1 MRDLI
6 RAEWFKLSKS
16 RTFKVL
22 VILNLTVF
30 FVDWIM
36 YSFRL
41 CNPPPRPKLGYMLLP
56 TELQYILHHE
66 VIGYVL
72 AATYICSEFSQRTW
86 GTSLLSGYAR
96 KKLLLSKMIVFVG
109 ANVFLVLV
117 YTVSGTLLTTIYSGG
132 YIETVNAE
140 MWECTIMLLLYGIL
154 GYSVFGV
161 VMVATAVVI
170 KKKVGT
176 IIFGML
182 SSYIMT
188 QTDIITRD
196 NPLPFTKYTYAYQL
210 RHLKYKDWTGPCYW
224 GGPFEPGVYLGVMAV
239 TFIVSMVVA
248 VYAFNRVELK

>member
-6 RAEWFKLSKS
+6 KAEWFKLLKSK
-16 RTFKVL
+16 TFRVL
-22 VILNLTVF
+22 IILNLSVF
-30 FVDWIM
+30 FVQWYM
-36 YSFRL
+36 YYFEFW
-41 CNPPPRPKLGYMLLP
+41 NPPRRTQLGYIELGAG
-56 TELQYILHHE
+56 LQYILHHE
-66 VIGYVL
+66 VVGYVL
-72 AATYICSEFSQRTW
+72 AATYVCGEFSNRTW
-86 GTSLLSGYAR
+86 GIGLLCGKSRAAI
-96 KKLLLSKMIVFVG
+96 LLSKMFVFVV

-117 YTVSGTLLTTIYSGG
+117 FTGTEILQTSIYSGG

-154 GYSVFGV
+154 GYAVFGV

-188 QTDIITRD
+188 QMDIITRD
-196 NPLPFTKYTYAYQL
+196 NPLPFIKYTYAYQL

-224 GGPFEPGVYLGVMAV
+224 GGPFEPGVYIGVMVV
-239 TFIVSMVVA
+239 TFIISMVVA
-248 VYAFNRVELK
+248 LYAFNRAELK